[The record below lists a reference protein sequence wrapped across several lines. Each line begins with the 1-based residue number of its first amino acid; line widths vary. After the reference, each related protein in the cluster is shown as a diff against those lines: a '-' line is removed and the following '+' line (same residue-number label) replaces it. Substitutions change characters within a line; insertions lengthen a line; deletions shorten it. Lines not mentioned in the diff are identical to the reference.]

1 MIYQFIKEYNSKRWT
16 IEVMCKVLKVSR
28 SSYYHWLHDPEGKR
42 RRKQMELEE
51 KIKKAYFLAKG
62 RNGSPRLA
70 KDLQVAGTPVS
81 RLTVHAT

>member
-1 MIYQFIKEYNSKRWT
+1 
-16 IEVMCKVLKVSR
+16 
-28 SSYYHWLHDPEGKR
+28 
-42 RRKQMELEE
+42 MELEE